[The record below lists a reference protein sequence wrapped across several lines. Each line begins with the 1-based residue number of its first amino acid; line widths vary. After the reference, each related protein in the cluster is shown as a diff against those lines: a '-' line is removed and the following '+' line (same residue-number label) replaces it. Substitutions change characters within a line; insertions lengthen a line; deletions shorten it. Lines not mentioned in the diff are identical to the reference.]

1 MSEIPP
7 RLRTRLAT
15 DPFAHRNGIELLEL
29 RPGFA
34 RVAMTVAADM
44 VNIHGTTH
52 GGALFTLADAA
63 LAAASNS
70 HGTTAVALTMTVA
83 YHAATGPGDHLE
95 ATAIELHRTRRT
107 ATYEIVVRRD
117 AERIATL
124 QATVYRTEK
133 PVRDA

>member
-1 MSEIPP
+1 MSEIAPA
-7 RLRTRLAT
+7 LRARLAA
-15 DPFAHRNGIELLEL
+15 DPFARRNGIEFVEL
-29 RPGFA
+29 RPGVA
-34 RVAMTVAADM
+34 RVAMTVGEDM

-63 LAAASNS
+63 FAAASNS

-83 YHAATGPGDHLE
+83 YHVATGPGDRLE
-95 ATAIELHRTRRT
+95 AAATEIHRTRRT

-133 PVRDA
+133 PIGG